1 MLWRPADSTTDG
13 LQLLVWVSNLVA
25 VKTHDVYLINF
36 LPKSPRLVA
45 WDLGKDQEKG
55 AVFLHGPSL
64 WLWGTKTSVNATEN
78 SLCPIPQGVLEW
90 VAGRGEGSQRVVLH
104 RIRSLVAASFST
116 STTEIHMKRKL

>member
-1 MLWRPADSTTDG
+1 M
-13 LQLLVWVSNLVA
+13 
-25 VKTHDVYLINF
+25 YLINF

-64 WLWGTKTSVNATEN
+64 RLLGTKTSVNATEN

-90 VAGRGEGSQRVVLH
+90 VAGEGGGSQRVVLH